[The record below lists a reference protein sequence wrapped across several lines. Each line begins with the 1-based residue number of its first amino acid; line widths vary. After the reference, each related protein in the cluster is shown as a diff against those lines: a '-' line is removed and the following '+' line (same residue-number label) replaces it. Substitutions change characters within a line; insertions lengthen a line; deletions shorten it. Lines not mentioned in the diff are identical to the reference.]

1 MNSRGRIVYSLA
13 VGLLLTGCGA
23 VQERRT
29 AHIQRSWPA
38 GSIKRVEIHEVAGS
52 IEVTGSAT
60 DRVDLSA
67 DIVARMQ
74 PRKDRENDGFFTTEV
89 IGDTLVIGTPR
100 RHRRVIIGFWND
112 DDVKVDY
119 DLKVPRDVALEL
131 RTVSG
136 HIATRGIA
144 GETSAVTIN
153 GVVDLEATGQNE
165 VEAKAVNGTIEA
177 HFLNDFH
184 GARLGTVNGRVVAT
198 LPSTASFL
206 GDFAQV
212 NGDFEAAF
220 PLNIHSHPGSRRVS
234 GEVNGGRYSLKIT
247 TVNGDIKI
255 DNGPTPPPT
264 PIVPETPPPPPA
276 PRT

>member
-13 VGLLLTGCGA
+13 VGLILTGCGA
-23 VQERRT
+23 VHERRT

-38 GSIKRVEIHEVAGS
+38 GSIKRVEVHEVAGS
-52 IEVTGSAT
+52 IEVTGSTT
-60 DRVDLSA
+60 DKVDLTA
-67 DIVARMQ
+67 DVIARRE
-74 PRKDRENDGFFTTEV
+74 PRKGKENDGYFTTEV
-89 IGDTLVIGTPR
+89 VGDTLIIDTER

-112 DDVKVDY
+112 DDVKVNY
-119 DLKVPRDVALEL
+119 ELHVPSEVALEL

-136 HIATRGIA
+136 SIATRGIA
-144 GETSAVTIN
+144 GETSATTIS
-153 GVVDLEATGQNE
+153 GGVDLEATGQNE

-184 GARLGTVNGRVVAT
+184 GARLGTVNGRVVAI
-198 LPSTASFL
+198 LPATASFL

-220 PLNIHSHPGSRRVS
+220 PLDIHSHPGSRRVS

-255 DNGPTPPPT
+255 DNGPTPPPR
-264 PIVPETPPPPPA
+264 PVVPEAPPAPPA